1 MKQYKVLWFDD
12 EYDTLDLL
20 KEQATINGINHIG
33 FTNAEQGIIDLEKN
47 YRKYDAVIIDG
58 LFYRKQG
65 QAGDVKTDSAL
76 ADVFQK
82 LDNLK
87 DKKIIP
93 SFILSGQASFTK
105 ELNLFA
111 NHYKENKVY
120 DKQNENDLKEL
131 WRDIKAEATLQDDT
145 QIRHQFNEVFNNC
158 DALDISFDYQHYIIT
173 ILKSIKY
180 NEAIDEM
187 LYFAQLRKI
196 VELLFRKTER
206 VGLLHSNCI
215 KNGEVNLSESSL
227 FLAGQPTKYINVKC
241 AKSHFPTI
249 IAESVKN
256 IIFIT
261 GAAVHTEDENVKQ
274 AKVSIEDLRKT
285 NKTPFLIYSLVFQLM
300 DIINWVKKYI
310 DENPDKE
317 KNQLLWETSSISI
330 LEGEWIKGEVIRI
343 ADNGYGTFQPS
354 TGGKTLSVIPAKV
367 KELSLCTT
375 QQIEI
380 ITKIDNTGKILIES
394 IRVV

>member
-33 FTNAEQGIIDLEKN
+33 FTNAEQGTVDLEKN
-47 YRKYDAVIIDG
+47 YKKYDAVIIDG

-65 QAGDVKTDSAL
+65 QSGDVKTDSAL

-87 DKKIIP
+87 HKKIIP

-120 DKQNENDLKEL
+120 DKQNEKDLEEL
-131 WRDIKAEATLQDDT
+131 WRDIKAEADLQDDT
-145 QIRHQFNEVFNNC
+145 QIRHQFNEVFNSC
-158 DALDISFDYQHYIIT
+158 EALNISFEYQHYIIS

-180 NEAIDEM
+180 NNGIDEM

-196 VELLFRKTER
+196 IELLFRKTEKA
-206 VGLLHSNCI
+206 GLLHSSCI

-227 FLAGQPTKYINVKC
+227 FLSGQPTKYSNVKC
-241 AKSHFPTI
+241 IKSHFPTI

-261 GAAVHTEDENVKQ
+261 GAAVHTEDEDMKK

-285 NKTPFLIYSLVFQLM
+285 NKTPFLLYSLVFQLM

-310 DENPDKE
+310 DEHPDKE
-317 KNQLLWETSSISI
+317 KNQLHWETTKISV
-330 LEGEWIKGEVIRI
+330 LEGQWIQGEITRI
-343 ADNGYGTFQPS
+343 AENGYGTFQPA

-367 KELSLCTT
+367 KEFSLCTT
-375 QQIEI
+375 QEIEV
-380 ITKIDNTGKILIES
+380 ITKIDNTGKTLIEN
-394 IRVV
+394 IRV

>member
-12 EYDTLDLL
+12 EYETLDLL

-33 FTNAEQGIIDLEKN
+33 FTNAEQGIFDLEKN

-65 QAGDVKTDSAL
+65 QSGDVKTDSAL

-82 LDNLK
+82 LDHLN
-87 DKKIIP
+87 DRKIIP

-105 ELNLFA
+105 ESNPFA

-120 DKQNENDLKEL
+120 DKQSEKDLEEL
-131 WRDIKAEATLQDDT
+131 WTNIKAESDLLDDT
-145 QIRHQFNEVFNNC
+145 QIRHQFNEVFNSC
-158 DALDISFDYQHYIIT
+158 DALDISFDYQYYIIT

-180 NEAIDEM
+180 NNGMDEM

-196 VELLFRKTER
+196 IELLFRKTEKA
-206 VGLLHSNCI
+206 GLLHSSCI

-227 FLAGQPTKYINVKC
+227 FLSGQPTKYSNVKC
-241 AKSHFPTI
+241 IQSHFPTI
-249 IAESVKN
+249 IAENVKN

-261 GAAVHTEDENVKQ
+261 GAAVHTEDEDVKK

-285 NKTPFLIYSLVFQLM
+285 NKTPFLLYSLVFQLI
-300 DIINWVKKYI
+300 DIISWVRKYI
-310 DENPDKE
+310 DENADKE
-317 KNQLLWETSSISI
+317 KNQALWETTNISI
-330 LEGEWIKGEVIRI
+330 PEVEWIKGEVIRI

-375 QQIEI
+375 QQIEV
-380 ITKIDNTGKILIES
+380 ITKIDNTGKTLIEN